1 MITKLQAAELQLN
14 SAIMLFFENHDLLS
28 SHTLAA
34 ASREITDDLCEKQ
47 VSQIFNAEAARLG
60 DPLKVRLSF
69 REEIKILIKPEH
81 LKEAM
86 ALFRR
91 RQNFLKHAD
100 RDPNAEMEEIQ
111 SKDLAL
117 EIFFAIKNFALLAQR
132 VTREMTTFLYWIGV
146 AHPELV
152 KDPSG
157 DFSKKISE
165 CREMWRE
172 PYSKETLNG
181 IHDALKLHRG

>member
-1 MITKLQAAELQLN
+1 MTQCEHTVICRHKPD
-14 SAIMLFFENHDLLS
+14 AI
-28 SHTLAA
+28 
-34 ASREITDDLCEKQ
+34 R
-47 VSQIFNAEAARLG
+47 
-60 DPLKVRLSF
+60 
-69 REEIKILIKPEH
+69 
-81 LKEAM
+81 
-86 ALFRR
+86 
-91 RQNFLKHAD
+91 
-100 RDPNAEMEEIQ
+100 
-111 SKDLAL
+111 
-117 EIFFAIKNFALLAQR
+117 FALLAQR